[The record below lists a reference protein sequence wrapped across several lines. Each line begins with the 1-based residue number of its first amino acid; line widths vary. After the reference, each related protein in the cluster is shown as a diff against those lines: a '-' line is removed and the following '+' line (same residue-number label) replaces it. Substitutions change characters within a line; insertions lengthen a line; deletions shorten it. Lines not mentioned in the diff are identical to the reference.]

1 MPGSE
6 PVPTAEGPAS
16 PAHGKRWQPRFFA
29 IWSGQA
35 ISLVGSALVQF
46 ALIWWLTETTDSPT
60 ILATATIVAT
70 IPVITLGPFAG
81 VLVDRL
87 SRRWVMVIS
96 DTLIATCTAV
106 LAVLFWLG
114 RAQVWH
120 VYVVLFLRAFGD
132 MFQFPAM
139 RAATS
144 LMVPKEQLT
153 RVGGMNET
161 LFGVVTIVSPPLGAL
176 LLDLV
181 SVQGTLAIDMATAVL
196 AIAPLLF
203 MRIPEPEAVSEAERP
218 SPLADLRQGLRFV
231 WNWRGLLYLLLVM
244 AGMRFFLAPAFS
256 LLPLMVTQ
264 HFGGGALQ
272 LAWLSSAHGF
282 GFIAGGLIL
291 SAWGGFRRR
300 TVTALTGLIGVGIG
314 FIAFGLMPAAAFI
327 AAIAVMFVRTAMVP
341 MIRGSIMAIFQE
353 HVPPDIQ
360 GRVFTLL
367 MSTISFTAPLGLA
380 VGGPLAEAAGVPIV
394 YVVAGCGILLMAV
407 LWGLNKTLLNLEGDA
422 HQARASA
429 GAGEAHAKDA

>member
-16 PAHGKRWQPRFFA
+16 PAHGKRWEARFFA

-35 ISLVGSALVQF
+35 VSLVGSALVQF

-70 IPVITLGPFAG
+70 IPMIALGPFAG
-81 VLVDRL
+81 VLVDRW
-87 SRRWVMVIS
+87 SRRRVMIVS
-96 DTLIATCTAV
+96 DTMIATFTAA
-106 LAVLFWLG
+106 LAVLFWLDL
-114 RAQVWH
+114 AEVWH
-120 VYVVLFLRAFGD
+120 VYAVLFLRSFGD
-132 MFQFPAM
+132 VFQFPAM

-144 LMVPKEQLT
+144 LMVPRDQLT

-176 LLDLV
+176 LLELV
-181 SVQGTLAIDMATAVL
+181 AVEGTLAIDMATAVL
-196 AIAPLLF
+196 AIAPLLVL
-203 MRIPEPEAVSEAERP
+203 RIPEPEAVTASEQT
-218 SPLADLRQGLRFV
+218 SPLADLRQGLSFV

-264 HFGGGALQ
+264 HFGGGALE

-300 TVTALTGLIGVGIG
+300 TVTALAGLIGVGIG
-314 FIAFGLMPAAAFI
+314 FIGFGLMPASAFI
-327 AAIAVMFVRTAMVP
+327 PAIAVMFVRTAMVP
-341 MIRGSIMAIFQE
+341 MIRGSIMAIFQTN
-353 HVPPDIQ
+353 VPPDIQ

-367 MSTISFTAPLGLA
+367 MSTISIMAPLGLA

-394 YVVAGCGILLMAV
+394 YVVAGSGCLLMAAA
-407 LWGLNKTLLNLEGDA
+407 WGLNRTIMNLERD
-422 HQARASA
+422 
-429 GAGEAHAKDA
+429 AGEAPPSL